1 VKALISLYRI
11 REKRQFR
18 ELSIEVMKGTNFA
31 NDIDISPLAEQELH
45 DSRVPLACCMM
56 QRSIAIL

>member
-1 VKALISLYRI
+1 M
-11 REKRQFR
+11 
-18 ELSIEVMKGTNFA
+18 MKGTNFA